1 VDEVTSPCKLLP
13 LCHDIVLQWG
23 WAGILIRTLDLAEN
37 QWRGSLRGPRHQT
50 PVLYIVVSN
59 RLSLE
64 SIMNANAAVAASFTE
79 MLNDLGG
86 IPIERVCMDPAP
98 GHATIEDLLRLNGQ
112 GGMFELVDATLVEKA
127 MGWRESLIA
136 MVLGR
141 FFSEFVAKHNH
152 GLVSG
157 PDGFMRILR
166 TQVRGPDVA
175 FVSWERLPEGRVP
188 EAAIPEIIP
197 DIAVEVLS
205 EGNTYAEMSRKRRE
219 YFHAG
224 VRQVWMVDLIERTVA
239 VYTDIMKY
247 EMFDED
253 AQLSG
258 GDILP
263 GLVIPLSEVFRE
275 LDRKHP
281 EQA

>member
-1 VDEVTSPCKLLP
+1 MS
-13 LCHDIVLQWG
+13 
-23 WAGILIRTLDLAEN
+23 
-37 QWRGSLRGPRHQT
+37 
-50 PVLYIVVSN
+50 
-59 RLSLE
+59 
-64 SIMNANAAVAASFTE
+64 ANAAVAASFSE
-79 MLNDLGG
+79 VLNDLGG
-86 IPIERVCMDPAP
+86 IAPERVCVDPKP
-98 GHATIEDLLRLNGQ
+98 GDATIEDLVHLNDK
-112 GGMFELVDATLVEKA
+112 GGMYELVDATLVEKA

-136 MVLGR
+136 MVLVR
-141 FFSEFVAKHNH
+141 FFGEFVAKNNL

-166 TQVRGPDVA
+166 SQVRGPDVA
-175 FVSWERLPEGRVP
+175 FVSWARLPEGRVP
-188 EAAIPEIIP
+188 DTAVPEIVP

-224 VRQVWMVDLIERTVA
+224 VRQVWMVDLNERTVA
-239 VYTDIMKY
+239 VYTDIMRY

-263 GLVIPLSEVFRE
+263 GFVIPLSEVFGE
-275 LDRKHP
+275 LDRQRP
-281 EQA
+281 EPH